1 MSAVN
6 NVDTREKMAD
16 LEAKIVDLEKQN
28 VGLKNKVQFISS
40 FHNNNQIHHNMYFIL
55 SFKHVFFYIQYNF
68 FVISVKSTSI
78 KFELTVIYDYFQW
91 LFFKLTVAKQQLQTQ
106 GKRATH
112 YDHVKP
118 RVQTVSGDQH
128 HMYFSQI
135 KFFWLISS
143 IWLRI
148 Y

>member
-1 MSAVN
+1 M
-6 NVDTREKMAD
+6 
-16 LEAKIVDLEKQN
+16 
-28 VGLKNKVQFISS
+28 
-40 FHNNNQIHHNMYFIL
+40 
-55 SFKHVFFYIQYNF
+55 
-68 FVISVKSTSI
+68 
-78 KFELTVIYDYFQW
+78 
-91 LFFKLTVAKQQLQTQ
+91 VAKQQLQTQ
-106 GKRATH
+106 GKRATP

>member
-1 MSAVN
+1 MCFVIYSI
-6 NVDTREKMAD
+6 
-16 LEAKIVDLEKQN
+16 IV
-28 VGLKNKVQFISS
+28 
-40 FHNNNQIHHNMYFIL
+40 
-55 SFKHVFFYIQYNF
+55 

-106 GKRATH
+106 GKRATP

-135 KFFWLISS
+135 KFFLVDFFYLVENLLK
-143 IWLRI
+143 IWSGLHVQMQLLH
-148 Y
+148 YQK

>member
-1 MSAVN
+1 MLYTV
-6 NVDTREKMAD
+6 
-16 LEAKIVDLEKQN
+16 
-28 VGLKNKVQFISS
+28 
-40 FHNNNQIHHNMYFIL
+40 YF
-55 SFKHVFFYIQYNF
+55 S